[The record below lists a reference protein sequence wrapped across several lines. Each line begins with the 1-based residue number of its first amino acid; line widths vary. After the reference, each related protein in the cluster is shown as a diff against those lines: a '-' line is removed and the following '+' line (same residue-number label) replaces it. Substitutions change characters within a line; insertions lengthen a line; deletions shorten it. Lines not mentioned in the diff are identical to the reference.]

1 MAFHWLVVGAGE
13 VGVLVPARAYC
24 QDFCTEAL
32 QDEERRRHDVYL
44 PAMRV
49 HLEGVR
55 KSRDCKGKFSFAIP
69 AFLMSA

>member
-1 MAFHWLVVGAGE
+1 MVGAGE
-13 VGVLVPARAYC
+13 VGVLVFARADC

-55 KSRDCKGKFSFAIP
+55 KSRDGKGN
-69 AFLMSA
+69 FLLHNPGFFPMSA